1 MSASVSVHGNPGPI
15 PPCSQVVSAV
25 LVHLATGTGTTCM
38 EHAAGAPSATARG
51 CPCVTARAAPHVIAT
66 AKASVQICH
75 DWLGPGLDWN
85 SRGDVRLLSIIL
97 LAL

>member
-1 MSASVSVHGNPGPI
+1 MLP
-15 PPCSQVVSAV
+15 
-25 LVHLATGTGTTCM
+25 
-38 EHAAGAPSATARG
+38 EHQAQRRVA
-51 CPCVTARAAPHVIAT
+51 ARAAPHVIAT

-85 SRGDVRLLSIIL
+85 GRGDVRLLSIIL